1 MKNCRSSH
9 YSIFVNISMVSF
21 LYSGR
26 LSEYVRFLAHAT
38 QFCTS
43 RLCFFFYLSSG
54 RSEIDKS
61 VDAIW
66 DIRILH
72 FKSCKEE
79 FLCLPNAV
87 SISLL
92 LEYIIRVLSL
102 NFYYKWYYFS
112 DLLEFNCDISHT
124 DIYATVTFFTVL
136 LRYLN
141 TSRLVIF

>member
-43 RLCFFFYLSSG
+43 RLWFFYLSSG

-124 DIYATVTFFTVL
+124 YIYATVTFFTVL

-141 TSRLVIF
+141 TSRLVLF

>member
-1 MKNCRSSH
+1 M
-9 YSIFVNISMVSF
+9 
-21 LYSGR
+21 
-26 LSEYVRFLAHAT
+26 
-38 QFCTS
+38 
-43 RLCFFFYLSSG
+43 FFYLSSG

-141 TSRLVIF
+141 TSRLVLF